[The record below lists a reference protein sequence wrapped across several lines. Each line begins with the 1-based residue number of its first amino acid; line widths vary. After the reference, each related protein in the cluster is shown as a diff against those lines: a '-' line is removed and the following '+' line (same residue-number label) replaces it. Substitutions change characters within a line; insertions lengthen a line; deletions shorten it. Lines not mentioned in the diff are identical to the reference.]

1 MYTEQLQSLLKQ
13 NGGVLQTREVARAGI
28 PNIYLAKYVKQGK
41 LERISHGIYLSPDVL
56 EDKMFVLQNRRK
68 RIVFSHDTALYLHDL
83 TDRDPL
89 TYTVTVPTGYNTKN
103 LMLDGL
109 TVFSIK
115 MDLYRVGI
123 CTMKTSFGRPIQTY
137 NMERTICDM
146 VRSRNRMDSALLP
159 NALKQYIRRKDKKIF
174 LLMRYSRLFHIESIL
189 RPYLEVLL

>member
-1 MYTEQLQSLLKQ
+1 VYTEQLQSLLKQ

>member
-123 CTMKTSFGRPIQTY
+123 CTMKTSFCRPIQTY